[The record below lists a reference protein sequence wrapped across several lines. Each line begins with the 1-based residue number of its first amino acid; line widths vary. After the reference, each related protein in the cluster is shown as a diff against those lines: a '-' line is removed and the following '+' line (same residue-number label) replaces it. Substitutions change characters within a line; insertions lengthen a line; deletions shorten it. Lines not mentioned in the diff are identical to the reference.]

1 MLDKNLAERLKSAR
15 AAQDHKGANRPA
27 ADPVEV
33 SALRAR
39 ITGVLI
45 RDARIAKGYTV
56 EQVADVMGVGAD
68 DMVAWEFGQASPSLP
83 QLELLAYW
91 LEVPVTHFI
100 SGTQTLLQQLTQRA
114 LDATEYETLRN
125 RMIGAEL
132 RGLRESA
139 GFTLAYLAERVGLAP
154 ELLQAYEYGQRP
166 VPIVTLTTLA
176 QALNINITEFLEG
189 TNRIG
194 KFLQAQELQHTFQQ
208 MDPQVRQ
215 FVANPSSHAYIELAM
230 KLAEMDTNK
239 LRNIAENLLEI
250 TL

>member
-1 MLDKNLAERLKSAR
+1 MLDKNLAQRLKAAR
-15 AAQDHKGANRPA
+15 AAQQPETAVKTP

-33 SALRAR
+33 ARLRAR

-45 RDARIAKGYTV
+45 RDARVAKGYTV
-56 EQVADVMGVGAD
+56 EQVADVMDIVTD
-68 DMVAWEFGQASPSLP
+68 ELIDWEFGQASPSLP

-114 LDATEYETLRN
+114 LDTAEYARIRH

-139 GFTLAYLAERVGLAP
+139 GFTLAYLAEQVQIP
-154 ELLQAYEYGQRP
+154 QETLQAYEYGQQ
-166 VPIVTLTTLA
+166 PIPITDLTTLA
-176 QALNINITEFLEG
+176 QVLRINVNEFLEG

-208 MDPQVRQ
+208 MDPHVRQ
-215 FVANPSSHAYIELAM
+215 FVANPSSHPYIELAM
-230 KLAEMDTNK
+230 KLAEMDTSK
-239 LRNIAENLLEI
+239 LRDIAENLLEI